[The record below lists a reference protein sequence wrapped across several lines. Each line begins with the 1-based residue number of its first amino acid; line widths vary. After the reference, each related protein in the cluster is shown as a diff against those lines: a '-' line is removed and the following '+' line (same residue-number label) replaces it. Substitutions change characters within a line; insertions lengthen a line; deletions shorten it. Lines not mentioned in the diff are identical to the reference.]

1 MKWEYKCLKN
11 SKDISNKNDLRIQ
24 SLKKCFNMMSVTTTI
39 KYLVYRLSSSGTA
52 IYYQFLFFLGFTY
65 ITYNPRI

>member
-39 KYLVYRLSSSGTA
+39 K
-52 IYYQFLFFLGFTY
+52 
-65 ITYNPRI
+65 